1 MGIILPIIIIVCC
14 SILLWR
20 SCSSFD
26 RHSKVIGVNLSDG
39 VRGASINAIAG
50 SLPEFFTALFFLFL
64 VNDVSGFSAGL
75 ATVLGSAIF
84 NILLIPAVV
93 IIVLVKN
100 KHDVLIRK
108 KLVIRDTGIL
118 LVSQIALLYF
128 IQDSVISLLDS
139 FYLFLIYVSY
149 LFILTRG
156 GLFTKN
162 DNKDIHSKRI
172 SNSLKGILKSV
183 TLISIWCFVLV
194 YACELLGTREYP
206 AFLSFLGNLEGLNW
220 DLMFVALI
228 FAAAASSV
236 PDLLISYLDARNGE
250 VDDSIANP
258 IASNLF
264 DICVAFG
271 LPLFLYTI
279 FKGEISF
286 QGAGSLELAE
296 LTKLIV
302 LMIAI
307 TLIFLISVLIS
318 KKYSLAHSVLLVF
331 VYAVFMFLVFNLDL
345 IPTITCV

>member
-1 MGIILPIIIIVCC
+1 MGILIPLVIIAVC
-14 SILLWR
+14 SVLLWR
-20 SCSSFD
+20 SCSNFD
-26 RHSKVIGVNLSDG
+26 RHSKVIGVNLTDG

-64 VNDVSGFSAGL
+64 VNDVEGFSAGL

-93 IIVLVKN
+93 IIVLVRN
-100 KHDVLIRK
+100 NHDVLIRK
-108 KLVIRDTGIL
+108 KLIIRDTGIL

-162 DNKDIHSKRI
+162 DNKEIHSKRI
-172 SNSLKGILKSV
+172 SNSLKGILKSI

-194 YACELLGTREYP
+194 YACELLGTNEYP
-206 AFLSFLGNLEGLNW
+206 AFLSFLGNLKGLGW

-236 PDLLISYLDARNGE
+236 PDMLISYLDARNGE
-250 VDDSIANP
+250 TDDSIANP

-271 LPLFLYTI
+271 LPLFLYTL

-286 QGAGSLELAE
+286 EESGSLALAE
-296 LTKLIV
+296 LTKLIE

-318 KKYSLAHSVLLVF
+318 KKYRLAHSVLFVL

-345 IPTITCV
+345 IPDSI

>member
-1 MGIILPIIIIVCC
+1 MIGILIPVVVIAVC
-14 SILLWR
+14 SILLWQ
-20 SCSSFD
+20 SCSNFD
-26 RHSKVIGVNLSDG
+26 RHSKVIGVNLTDG

-64 VNDVSGFSAGL
+64 VNDVEGFSAGL

-93 IIVLVKN
+93 IIVLVRKN
-100 KHDVLIRK
+100 HDVLIKK
-108 KLVIRDTGIL
+108 KLIVRDTGIL

-139 FYLFLIYVSY
+139 FYLFLIYISY

-162 DNKDIHSKRI
+162 HNEEIHSQRI
-172 SNSLKGILKSV
+172 TKSLKGILKSIV
-183 TLISIWCFVLV
+183 LISLWCFILV
-194 YACELLGTREYP
+194 YACELLGAKEYP
-206 AFLSFLGNLEGLNW
+206 PFLSFLGDLHGLGW
-220 DLMFVALI
+220 DLMVVALI

-236 PDLLISYLDARNGE
+236 PDMLISYLDARSGE
-250 VDDSIANP
+250 TDDSISNP

-279 FKGEISF
+279 YHGEISF
-286 QGAGSLELAE
+286 ENSGALALGE
-296 LTKLIV
+296 LTKLIE
-302 LMIAI
+302 LMIVV
-307 TLIFLISVLIS
+307 TLIFLASVLVSNKYRLWHSFLFIS
-318 KKYSLAHSVLLVF
+318 LYGVV
-331 VYAVFMFLVFNLDL
+331 MFLVLNMDL
-345 IPTITCV
+345 IPSSF